1 LTASTEEILDRS
13 RTIAVVGMSAHEGR
27 APHDVPMAMARFG
40 YTVVPVNPT
49 VTEIDGLR
57 AYPSLAEVP
66 VPVDFVDVFRPADEA
81 PEITRQS
88 VAIGAG
94 AVWLQLGLRSEEAR
108 LIAEEAGIDY
118 VEDHCMAVERARF
131 GIDKRETRG

>member
-1 LTASTEEILDRS
+1 LTARTEEILDRS
-13 RTIAVVGMSAHEGR
+13 RTVAVVGMSAHEGKE
-27 APHDVPMAMARFG
+27 AHDVPMVMAHFG
-40 YTVVPVNPT
+40 FTVVPVNPM

-66 VPVDFVDVFRPADEA
+66 EHVDLVDVFRPADEA
-81 PEITRQS
+81 PEITRQA

-94 AVWLQLGLRSEEAR
+94 AVWLQLGLRSEEAHR
-108 LIAEEAGIDY
+108 IAEEAGIDY

-131 GIDKRETRG
+131 GIDQREAPG